1 MNSLKTPHL
10 RPQLSAEQTD
20 VMEENGSQENNRE
33 HADTV
38 RVEGGEVWRLRRKR
52 RAGVQGKS
60 KAAWDWS
67 EEFFLVDVLVSVLKW
82 DIERD

>member
-1 MNSLKTPHL
+1 MKLLPIHIKFAEMKSMNSLKTLHL

-38 RVEGGEVWRLRRKR
+38 RVEGGEV
-52 RAGVQGKS
+52 
-60 KAAWDWS
+60 
-67 EEFFLVDVLVSVLKW
+67 
-82 DIERD
+82 